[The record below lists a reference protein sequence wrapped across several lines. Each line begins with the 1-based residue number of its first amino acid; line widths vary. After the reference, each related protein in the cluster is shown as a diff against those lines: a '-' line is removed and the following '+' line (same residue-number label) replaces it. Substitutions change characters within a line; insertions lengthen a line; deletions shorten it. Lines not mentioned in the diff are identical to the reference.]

1 MNEKKQLSIANLFTA
16 NRDSGGR
23 GNQSGGRSNQSS
35 GNIGGRSNQSK
46 GHTSGEDK
54 SVIIDR
60 EKKKSIWSLF
70 TQVDASAREVK
81 KRSEDGD
88 DVDDGADAADGE
100 SLPADVF
107 FTPRNALRG
116 RQEREKRR
124 DNRGNSH
131 AGSCGGSQ
139 GDHPPTPTRAKPDL
153 FRNMHEN
160 LDIQKEIENIT
171 SSFKRKNNILLGD
184 KTDDSVLSSI
194 LSRKRTKMNVEGSH
208 LASCFTP
215 SAGRSSASYN
225 AYKEFFAKGA
235 SNQNGKDVKEAINKK
250 TFLDDLEENK
260 MRYQIKDDNVMMRM
274 KGVREAGEAN
284 QANSPNGTNEEGK
297 KTHTCMLKKKNVCVP
312 VNKINENNHQN
323 VVRMRKAHQILLK
336 KDNFD
341 IFHHL
346 GDDLF
351 RYIISNV
358 KNKNLL
364 LLNRRFRDIVRC
376 LRLKLIYDVT
386 LKNTIPPESIIK
398 TVYTSDKLQV
408 LDLSGC
414 SHLSSHHFHLF
425 CNSNHIKFDKTL
437 KILCLN
443 GCSKIT
449 DSSLKVLLHR
459 FKHLSI
465 VDLRNCYKISHDGI
479 YPLKFKTSLV
489 KLYLGNTT
497 SSNVSNYHSDDTL
510 RVLFSSLPPSSEEST
525 TQRTAT
531 YGADMNVQID
541 TPLKLLSCFE
551 ITNAKQLSDISYLYI
566 ISKNLKVLSLRGC
579 NIDDT
584 ASIFFKCLT
593 NLIALNV
600 ADTKVSNGVIKTVC
614 AHAPNMMILDISKTI
629 DVQND
634 TILTVARSL
643 KRLRKIKVSSLQ
655 NVDNFSVREFL
666 KHCRDLIAID
676 FSSCWKVNNS
686 FCHVNGLD
694 VASGPKLTDVGVY
707 QCSVD
712 RRACEGALT
721 EVGCSSVRVHIY
733 NELKIF
739 ETSIYADVD
748 ALEKGE

>member
-1 MNEKKQLSIANLFTA
+1 MNEKKQLNIANLFTA

-23 GNQSGGRSNQSS
+23 TGGD
-35 GNIGGRSNQSK
+35 
-46 GHTSGEDK
+46 DK
-54 SVIIDR
+54 RVIIDK
-60 EKKKSIWSLF
+60 EKKPSIWSLF
-70 TQVDASAREVK
+70 TQVGASTEDAR
-81 KRSEDGD
+81 KRSEAD
-88 DVDDGADAADGE
+88 DDDADGGGGE
-100 SLPADVF
+100 SSPVDVF
-107 FTPRNALRG
+107 FTPRNAPQG
-116 RQEREKRR
+116 KQEKEKGE
-124 DNRGNSH
+124 DNRGNRHVESRT
-131 AGSCGGSQ
+131 GSQ
-139 GDHPPTPTRAKPDL
+139 TDHPPAATGAKPSL
-153 FRNMHEN
+153 FRNTQSN
-160 LDIQKEIENIT
+160 QDIQKEIENIT
-171 SSFKRKNNILLGD
+171 SSFKRKNNILLGEN
-184 KTDDSVLSSI
+184 TDDSLLNSI
-194 LSRKRTKMNVEGSH
+194 LSRKRTKMNVEGSQ
-208 LASCFTP
+208 LAACFTP
-215 SAGRSSASYN
+215 PGGSSSVSYN
-225 AYKEFFAKGA
+225 SYKEFFAKGA
-235 SNQNGKDVKEAINKK
+235 SSQNGKDERKVVDKK
-250 TFLDDLEENK
+250 TLLDDLAQNK
-260 MRYQIKDDNVMMRM
+260 MRYQIKDDNVMIR
-274 KGVREAGEAN
+274 AN
-284 QANSPNGTNEEGK
+284 QANRTKEEER
-297 KTHTCMLKKKNVCVP
+297 KTHTCVLKKKNVCVP
-312 VNKINENNHQN
+312 VNVVNENNHQN
-323 VVRMRKAHQILLK
+323 VIKMRKAHQTLFK

-358 KNKNLL
+358 KNKKNLL
-364 LLNRRFRDIVRC
+364 LLNRRFRDVIRC
-376 LRLKLIYDVT
+376 LRLNLIYDVT

-449 DSSLKVLLHR
+449 DSSLKALLHR
-459 FKHLSI
+459 FKCLSI
-465 VDLRNCYKISHDGI
+465 VDVRNCYKISHEGI
-479 YPLKFKTSLV
+479 FPLKFKTGLV

-497 SSNVSNYHSDDTL
+497 SSSTVSNYHTDDTL
-510 RVLFSSLPPSSEEST
+510 RVLFTCVPPSSGEST

-531 YGADMNVQID
+531 NGGDMCTHIS

-551 ITNAKQLSDISYLYI
+551 ITNAKQLSDISYLYV
-566 ISKNLKVLSLRGC
+566 ISKTLKILNLRGC

-584 ASIFFKCLT
+584 AAIFFKCFT

-600 ADTKVSNGVIKTVC
+600 ADTKVSNEVIKTVC
-614 AHAPNMMILDISKTI
+614 TNSPKMRILDISKAV
-629 DVQND
+629 DVQNE

-666 KHCRDLIAID
+666 KNCRDLVAID

-686 FCHVNGLD
+686 FCHVNGLN

-712 RRACEGALT
+712 RRVCEGALT

-748 ALEKGE
+748 ALDQGE